1 MDLEAVKVL
10 LEAQDKTFR
19 TALDFVVDQLKS
31 RIQVA
36 ETTISDLT
44 RSLEYTQAEVK
55 DLQSDIR
62 ALKKEEAESKTTIT
76 ALQTRNE
83 DLEKRANYQEDYNR
97 RNNLRITGIQ
107 EQAGETWEE
116 TANTVSKLLEAKLQL
131 PPMELERA
139 HRTGP
144 VTPSRPR
151 PVVVRFERF
160 RDREATI
167 RNARKLKGTGIYIN
181 EDLCPA
187 SQELKKSQILLM
199 KQAREDGKIAFFRY
213 TKLIIKE
220 KPTQRPSAV
229 YNEAST
235 SGARDAVTE
244 PQSVSVGVE
253 GAAAG
258 ARVEAVG
265 AGVGKGNKGTPSST
279 SKSYSAA
286 AGGATSQRN
295 LRNRNK

>member
-1 MDLEAVKVL
+1 MDLEAIKVL
-10 LEAQDKTFR
+10 LEAQDKTLR
-19 TALDFVVDQLKS
+19 TALDIIVDQLKS
-31 RIQVA
+31 RIQDA

-55 DLQSDIR
+55 DLQSEIR
-62 ALKKEEAESKTTIT
+62 ALKKDESESKTTIT

-83 DLEKRANYQEDYNR
+83 ELEKRANYQEDYNR

-116 TANTVSKLLEAKLQL
+116 TANTVSRLLEAKLQL

-187 SQELKKSQILLM
+187 SQELKKSQIPPDETSHRGWENSLL
-199 KQAREDGKIAFFRY
+199 QAHQAH
-213 TKLIIKE
+213 
-220 KPTQRPSAV
+220 
-229 YNEAST
+229 N
-235 SGARDAVTE
+235 
-244 PQSVSVGVE
+244 
-253 GAAAG
+253 
-258 ARVEAVG
+258 
-265 AGVGKGNKGTPSST
+265 
-279 SKSYSAA
+279 
-286 AGGATSQRN
+286 
-295 LRNRNK
+295 

>member
-1 MDLEAVKVL
+1 ML
-10 LEAQDKTFR
+10 LEAQDKTLR
-19 TALDFVVDQLKS
+19 TALDIIVDQLKS
-31 RIQVA
+31 RIQDA

-55 DLQSDIR
+55 DLQSEIR
-62 ALKKEEAESKTTIT
+62 ALKKDESESKTTIT

-83 DLEKRANYQEDYNR
+83 ELEKRANYQEDYNR

-116 TANTVSKLLEAKLQL
+116 TANTVSRLLEAKLQL

-187 SQELKKSQILLM
+187 SQELKKSQIPLM
-199 KQAREDGKIAFFRY
+199 KQATEDGKIAFFRH

-220 KPTQRPSAV
+220 KLTQRPSAA
-229 YNEAST
+229 YNEAS
-235 SGARDAVTE
+235 SGGARDAVGVTE
-244 PQSVSVGVE
+244 PQLVSVGGE
-253 GAAAG
+253 GAVAG

-265 AGVGKGNKGTPSST
+265 AGVGKVNKGDPSST

-286 AGGATSQRN
+286 GGGATTQRN
-295 LRNRNK
+295 LRNRNI